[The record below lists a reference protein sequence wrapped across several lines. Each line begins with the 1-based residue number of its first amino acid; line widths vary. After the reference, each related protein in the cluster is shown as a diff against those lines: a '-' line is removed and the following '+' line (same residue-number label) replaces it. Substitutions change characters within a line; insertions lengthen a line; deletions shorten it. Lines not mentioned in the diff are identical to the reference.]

1 MSVRSPLLLQGVADL
16 LMDDNATA
24 AVARPGTSLKRP
36 KTSAQGAV
44 SPLCLHA
51 FCPLLLLQRRP
62 MLGHRWRRHS
72 RQHIRGCCW
81 LSLCLGNTQSG
92 QQALADM
99 LHAADKQ

>member
-1 MSVRSPLLLQGVADL
+1 MLLRSPPTLQGVADL

-51 FCPLLLLQRRP
+51 VCPLLLLQRS
-62 MLGHRWRRHS
+62 LGHRPFWHRWRCHS
-72 RQHIRGCCW
+72 RQPRLDRGCMLQ
-81 LSLCLGNTQSG
+81 LSIFVTDGCP
-92 QQALADM
+92 
-99 LHAADKQ
+99 AA